1 MALELRF
8 TPSAW
13 ADYVWWQS
21 QDRKTLKRINALV
34 ESALRTPFEGLGK
47 PEALSGDL
55 SGFWSRRID
64 EKNRLVYAVDHSAGS
79 RALTVISCRFH
90 YGDT

>member
-1 MALELRF
+1 MACQLCF

-13 ADYVWWQS
+13 TDYLWWQT

-64 EKNRLVYAVDHSAGS
+64 EKNRLVYTIDGKGDA
-79 RALTVISCRFH
+79 RTLTVITCRFH
-90 YGDT
+90 YGDS

>member
-1 MALELRF
+1 MACQLGF

-13 ADYVWWQS
+13 TDDVWWQT
-21 QDRKTLKRINALV
+21 QDRKTLKRIDALV

-64 EKNRLVYAVDHSAGS
+64 EKNRLVCAFDGKGDA
-79 RALTVISCRFH
+79 RTLTVITCRFH
-90 YGDT
+90 DGDS

>member
-1 MALELRF
+1 VAAELRF

-13 ADYVWWQS
+13 TDYVWWQT
-21 QDRKTLKRINALV
+21 QDRKTLKRINALI

-47 PEALSGDL
+47 PEPLVGDL

-64 EKNRLVYAVDHSAGS
+64 EKNRLVYAVDGKGGT
-79 RALTVISCRFH
+79 RAMTVVSCRFH
-90 YGDT
+90 DGDT